1 MNVSN
6 QWKIMRQINL
16 ITGVLLIVLAGLLCA
31 AGCNGLESA
40 PYTTTTPTPTPVA
53 PIQTAAEITP
63 VMTSP
68 ETLGA
73 YLPSLEPEWS
83 VVSEVKYTSIDED
96 GVTLCAAD
104 QTYRKTGGSATA
116 LVRVEKNPGSKGGL
130 VSEWKAME
138 DGGPVEG
145 DKFKRWQGGAA
156 GFPAWVEQDTAGVKN
171 TEIIKT
177 GDTTFVKVRVQGGTL
192 QDFADITK
200 RIDLA
205 GLSLQ

>member
-1 MNVSN
+1 MNLCN
-6 QWKIMRQINL
+6 LWKIMRQNSL

-31 AGCNGLESA
+31 AGCNGLDSA
-40 PYTTTTPTPTPVA
+40 PYTTATPTATQAVPV
-53 PIQTAAEITP
+53 QTAAEITQ

-73 YLPSLEPEWS
+73 YLPSLQPEWS

-96 GVTLCAAD
+96 GVALSAAD
-104 QTYRKTGGSATA
+104 QTYRKTGGSATV
-116 LVRVEKNPGSKGGL
+116 LVRVEKNTGSKGGL
-130 VSEWKAME
+130 VSEWEAME
-138 DGGPVEG
+138 AGGPVEQT
-145 DKFKRWQGGAA
+145 KFKRWQGGAA
-156 GFPAWVEQDTAGVKN
+156 GFPAWVEQNIAGVTN

-177 GDTTFVKVRVQGGTL
+177 GDTTFVKVKVQGGTL